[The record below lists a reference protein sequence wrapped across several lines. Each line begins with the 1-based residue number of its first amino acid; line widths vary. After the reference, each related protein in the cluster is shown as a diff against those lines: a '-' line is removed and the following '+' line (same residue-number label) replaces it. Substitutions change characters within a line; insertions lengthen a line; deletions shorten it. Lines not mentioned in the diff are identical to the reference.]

1 MELRITSRETVKPS
15 SLSKYHLQPYK
26 LCLFDQF
33 TPMTYVSLVI
43 FYRTPLLHN
52 SNSNLTYLKNS
63 LSETLNLFY
72 PLSGKT
78 KDNLYVDD
86 FDTGVAYM
94 EAEVSCSMAEFF
106 KLGQT
111 NLLNELVPFPPL
123 RNEVVEASPKK
134 EVLNIP
140 HVVGFQVNV
149 FECGGIA
156 LGTSF
161 SHKVADAGTMSH
173 FLKAWATISSRHHSA
188 SSDQDGIIT
197 GPNCSHASLVFPPLN
212 SVPQKYKTTTEKM
225 WFNKKSLVTKRVVFD
240 ENSIAVLKDL
250 AKSDQVLRPSRN
262 DVLTCFIWKHASI
275 AAATAKGGK
284 ARPSVAGLAV
294 NLRPRMKSKLALD
307 NSIGNLFWWTRS
319 ATVPDVRTVG
329 ISELVRVMRE
339 SLVSFN
345 ESVKRSEESDDVGLA
360 MVSEYYDAMETWF
373 ESRETD
379 YYIFTNWSGFY
390 SEVDF
395 GWGKPVWIGAHGG
408 IGGERFM
415 KVQVLVEIPGGK
427 GVEAF
432 LTLEEDE
439 MVVLEKDPKFLEF
452 ASFNPQYVP
461 GGD

>member
-86 FDTGVAYM
+86 FDTGVTYM

-111 NLLNELVPFPPL
+111 DLLNELVPFPPL

-140 HVVGFQVNV
+140 HVIGFQVNV
-149 FECGGIA
+149 FDCGGIA

-188 SSDQDGIIT
+188 SSDQD
-197 GPNCSHASLVFPPLN
+197 ASRFLRTWP
-212 SVPQKYKTTTEKM
+212 
-225 WFNKKSLVTKRVVFD
+225 
-240 ENSIAVLKDL
+240 
-250 AKSDQVLRPSRN
+250 KSDQVLRPSRN